1 MTYLELV
8 QKAVRKSGATVTE
21 PSTVFGQT
29 GLAFLFVEWVREAWR
44 NIQLERLGLYFRRSR
59 DLTLSLVASTDEYS
73 LPNTLESVN
82 LRSLTCH
89 LSNENETP
97 LKFQT
102 YDYWRLY
109 VDKIHANRTESKP
122 QYFTFAPD
130 NKLIVWP
137 IPDEAYTVRYEGILV
152 PQEFD
157 YEDTAGAGTS
167 DDLEPTNLPDQY
179 HDAIVWQAVL
189 YYAMHFEDGTK
200 MAEAQSMFKPFKKY
214 FEERYMDIPTVDTT
228 ALYATFGTN
237 GISVIYG

>member
-8 QKAVRKSGATVTE
+8 QKTVRKSGATVTA
-21 PSTVFGQT
+21 PATVIDQE
-29 GLAFLFVEWVREAWR
+29 GLQFMFVEWVQEAWKS
-44 NIQLERLGLYFRRSR
+44 IQLERLGLEFRRSR
-59 DLTLSLVASTDEYS
+59 DLSLSLVASTDEYT

-89 LSNENETP
+89 LSNEGETP
-97 LKFQT
+97 VYFHT
-102 YDYWRLY
+102 YDYWRRWIDR
-109 VDKIHANRTESKP
+109 VDRGEGKP
-122 QYFTFAPD
+122 QFFTFGPL

-137 IPDEAYTVRYEGILV
+137 IPDEAYTIQYEGILKAQV
-152 PQEFD
+152 FD

-167 DDLEPTNLPDQY
+167 NALTPTNLEEEY

-200 MAEAQSMFKPFKKY
+200 MAEAQTMFKPYKKY

-228 ALYATFGTN
+228 VLYTTYAP
-237 GISVIYG
+237 Y